1 MLREIE
7 SVIFDFDGTLVD
19 SMWLWRNID
28 IEYLGKYNIKCP
40 NDLGKCI
47 ESLSFTQTAQYF
59 KDRFKLNVKVE
70 DIIAEWEDMAYQKYK
85 FEVMPKLG
93 VIEFIKKLKN
103 EGKKI
108 ALATSNR
115 LSMVETV
122 LDRHDIKDYFN
133 CIITSCD
140 IGKGKYEPDIYLETA
155 KRLDTLPKSCLVFED
170 IIAAI
175 KSAKAAGMR
184 VCAVEDEYSSH
195 RKEEKI
201 SLADYFIDDYTV
213 LL

>member
-1 MLREIE
+1 
-7 SVIFDFDGTLVD
+7 
-19 SMWLWRNID
+19 
-28 IEYLGKYNIKCP
+28 
-40 NDLGKCI
+40 
-47 ESLSFTQTAQYF
+47 
-59 KDRFKLNVKVE
+59 
-70 DIIAEWEDMAYQKYK
+70 
-85 FEVMPKLG
+85 
-93 VIEFIKKLKN
+93 
-103 EGKKI
+103 
-108 ALATSNR
+108 
-115 LSMVETV
+115 MVETV
-122 LDRHDIKDYFN
+122 LDRYDIKAHFD

-195 RKEEKI
+195 QKEEKI
-201 SLADYFIDDYTV
+201 SLADYFIEDYTV